1 MTSAALQVS
10 ERGRA
15 RSLLDSLT
23 EAQIDLRSGVDAQ
36 LVAEERRLQRKL
48 NDQSA
53 AQIRLLSRNHTPEQ
67 ASALDAKVKETIDLL
82 EETRAKIKR
91 SNPGYAALTQP
102 QLGSVDR
109 IQRELL
115 DDNTLLLEYAL
126 GEQRSY
132 LFLVSS
138 SSLETFTLPP
148 GPEIESRAR
157 RVYELLSARALD
169 SRGATQQQRQ
179 ARIAAADAELPR
191 EAAELSRMI
200 LAPAAARLGEKRLLL
215 VTQGA
220 LQLIPFAALPEPEA
234 KGRETRVIE
243 GENGQRGESL
253 LSPRLP
259 DAQSPSLP
267 RRCSS
272 NTRSLICRRP
282 RLWPRCG
289 GRRPNA
295 GAGAEND
302 RAAGRPDLR

>member
-1 MTSAALQVS
+1 MIHLPGRDAGPLPTLLELLMRLHRGDPAAGHDSTALQVS

-15 RSLLDSLT
+15 RSLLDALT
-23 EAQIDLRSGVDAQ
+23 EVQIDLRSGVDAQ

-67 ASALDAKVKETIDLL
+67 AAAQDAKVKETIDLL

-102 QLGSVDR
+102 QMGNVEL

-132 LFLVSS
+132 LFLVSP

-157 RVYELLSARALD
+157 RVYELLGARP
-169 SRGATQQQRQ
+169 RF
-179 ARIAAADAELPR
+179 ARR
-191 EAAELSRMI
+191 NSAAETGSR
-200 LAPAAARLGEKRLLL
+200 
-215 VTQGA
+215 
-220 LQLIPFAALPEPEA
+220 
-234 KGRETRVIE
+234 
-243 GENGQRGESL
+243 
-253 LSPRLP
+253 
-259 DAQSPSLP
+259 
-267 RRCSS
+267 RR
-272 NTRSLICRRP
+272 
-282 RLWPRCG
+282 G
-289 GRRPNA
+289 GRRTAPRGRRIEPYDPGPGG
-295 GAGAEND
+295 GAVGREAPAHSYARRLAVNSLR
-302 RAAGRPDLR
+302 RAP